1 MKTLY
6 INLNGESVTSSEEI
20 VVVGTEKDKIVNK
33 FYIALGTEIL
43 DGVVARGVKKKML
56 VANFETERP
65 QDFKT
70 ILEQWDEI
78 RYKLLGG
85 NPLGKYSVN
94 LPNAYLEWL
103 QYHQD
108 SEYRKIYTQKFNKQK
123 DVKVELDIKD
133 LYDDTVELII
143 SNIEPDDYN
152 KIVVDDDFVTKKS
165 AIVQSIKEEYPK
177 IAFVPFE
184 EFEWPKQKSTEEKE
198 AKKEREE
205 KHESDLKGF
214 GLFPIHGITLGEKSV
229 KDIKNKDKITEEED
243 FQIYEPESSAF
254 VFIQSPLHKFFN
266 VAAAVNDDDDVP
278 FPKQWADIMGLR
290 WGLSFNNSQA
300 ALRSREFKIRLKRK
314 ECYYEL
320 DSEYVDY
327 ICAETPDG
335 AYFVELVFEDRKLKM
350 VFVSLKKCPNCGKDD
365 IWVDANGNFPFPFK
379 CKNKKCGYTWTSL
392 PREDD
397 DYSDYDDDDDDD
409 DDYDDDYD
417 DETPC
422 CPECGSDDVTDDG
435 SGYLQYRCNDCD
447 HVWGDDDDD

>member
-6 INLNGESVTSSEEI
+6 INLNGESVTSNEEI
-20 VVVGTEKDKIVNK
+20 VVVGTEKDNIVNK

-56 VANFETERP
+56 VANFESERP
-65 QDFKT
+65 QDFKA

-78 RYKLLGG
+78 RYILLGG
-85 NPLGKYSVN
+85 NPSGKYSVN

-108 SEYRKIYTQKFNKQK
+108 SEYRKIYSQKFNKQK
-123 DVKVELDIKD
+123 DVKVELDIKE

-152 KIVVDDDFVTKKS
+152 KIIVDDDSVTKKS

-184 EFEWPKQKSTEEKE
+184 EFEWPKQKATAKEEIKN
-198 AKKEREE
+198 EREE
-205 KHESDLKGF
+205 KQESDLKGS
-214 GLFPIHGITLGEKSV
+214 GLFPICGITLGEKSV
-229 KDIKNKDKITEEED
+229 KDIKNKDDIREQEGYHMYHPED
-243 FQIYEPESSAF
+243 SSV
-254 VFIQSPLHKFFN
+254 VFFQSPLHKYFN
-266 VAAAVNDDDDVP
+266 FAAAGKVGDDCP

-314 ECYYEL
+314 ECWNEL
-320 DSEYVDY
+320 NREYVDY
-327 ICAETPDG
+327 ICAESPDED
-335 AYFVELVFEDRKLKM
+335 YFVELLFHDKKLET
-350 VFVSLKKCPNCGKDD
+350 VWVSLKKCPNCGKND

-379 CKNKKCGYTWTSL
+379 CKNRKCGYAWANL

-397 DYSDYDDDDDDD
+397 DYSDYDDDDN
-409 DDYDDDYD
+409 YDDD